1 MISHNLYLPL
11 QRNLFNFRFMK
22 KILKLIGSLAIGAMI
37 GLLLAFLLI
46 LIIDGSEGIGEVM
59 NKDINASKIAISIA
73 CTFASLIITAIL
85 QFALHEVGHLLFG
98 LASGYKFSSIRIY
111 KYALVKDDSGFHVK
125 KFNIQ
130 GTGGQCIMTLPDDTD
145 PSRVPFFW
153 YNAGGVIVNV
163 LLFAISIV
171 VLSYCDF
178 GMVAESFFIML
189 AFTGAFIA
197 LINGVPLSFN
207 GLCNDGRNI
216 MLLMRNKRSRRFF
229 LRMMQAANELSKGK
243 RLKDMPREWFE
254 DIPADS
260 PKDYFLLANR
270 INYAALLEDLG
281 RLDEARQVY
290 EEISSFGKKLPGL
303 IKLEIGADHILMEL
317 LTTARHDIVDTIYDK
332 SLKAYINSSYKFS
345 PIKAVA
351 LYALALLHDNDP
363 VRAKQLLDEL
373 ESHRDDYL
381 MPGEYLTAIYLVGQ
395 CNTAHHI
402 MT

>member
-1 MISHNLYLPL
+1 
-11 QRNLFNFRFMK
+11 MK
-22 KILKLIGSLAIGAMI
+22 KILKLIGSLAIGTII
-37 GLLLAFLLI
+37 GLILAFLLI
-46 LIIDGSEGIGEVM
+46 LFIDGSKGLSNAM
-59 NKDINASKIAISIA
+59 NIDVNASKIAISIA

-98 LASGYKFSSIRIY
+98 LASGYKFSSIRLY
-111 KYALVKDDSGFHVK
+111 KYAIVKDDSGYHVK

-130 GTGGQCIMTLPDDTD
+130 GTGGQCIMTLPEDTN

-163 LLFAISIV
+163 VLVAISIV
-171 VLSYCDF
+171 VLSCCNL

-189 AFTGAFIA
+189 AFTGTFIA
-197 LINGVPLSFN
+197 LTNGVPLSFN

-229 LRMMQAANELSKGK
+229 LRMMQTASELSRGK

-254 DIPADS
+254 DIPVDS

-270 INYAALLEDLG
+270 INYAALLEDSG
-281 RLDEARQVY
+281 RFDEARRVY
-290 EEISSFGKKLPGL
+290 EEISSFEKDLPGM

-317 LTTARHDIVDTIYDK
+317 LTTARHDIVETIYDK
-332 SLKAYINSSYKFS
+332 WLKAYINSSYKYS

-351 LYALALLHDNDP
+351 LYALALHHDNDP

-373 ESHRDDYL
+373 ESHREDYL
-381 MPGEYLTAIYLVGQ
+381 MPGEYLTAIYLVGK
-395 CNTAHHI
+395 CDTLI
-402 MT
+402 SGK

>member
-1 MISHNLYLPL
+1 
-11 QRNLFNFRFMK
+11 MK
-22 KILKLIGSLAIGAMI
+22 KIIKLIGSLAIGAII
-37 GLLLAFLLI
+37 GLILTFLLI
-46 LIIDGSEGIGEVM
+46 LFIDGSEGLSNAM
-59 NKDINASKIAISIA
+59 NIDVNASKIAISIA

-98 LASGYKFSSIRIY
+98 LASGYKFSSIRLY
-111 KYALVKDDSGFHVK
+111 KYAIVKDDSGYHVK

-130 GTGGQCIMTLPDDTD
+130 GTGGQCIMTLPEDTN

-163 LLFAISIV
+163 VLVAISIV
-171 VLSYCDF
+171 VLSCCDL

-197 LINGVPLSFN
+197 LTNGVPLSFN

-216 MLLMRNKRSRRFF
+216 LLLMRNKRSRRFF
-229 LRMMQAANELSKGK
+229 LRMMQTASELSRGK

-254 DIPADS
+254 DIPVDS

-270 INYAALLEDLG
+270 INYAALLEDSGLF
-281 RLDEARQVY
+281 DEARRVY
-290 EEISSFGKKLPGL
+290 EEISYFGKDLPGM

-317 LTTARHDIVDTIYDK
+317 LTTARHDIVETIYDK
-332 SLKAYINSSYKFS
+332 WLKAYINSPYKYS

-351 LYALALLHDNDP
+351 LYALALHHDNDP

-373 ESHRDDYL
+373 ESHREDYL
-381 MPGEYLTAIYLVGQ
+381 MPGEYLTAIYLVGK
-395 CNTAHHI
+395 CDTLI
-402 MT
+402 SGK

>member
-1 MISHNLYLPL
+1 
-11 QRNLFNFRFMK
+11 MK
-22 KILKLIGSLAIGAMI
+22 KILKLIGSLAIGTII
-37 GLLLAFLLI
+37 GLILAFLLI
-46 LIIDGSEGIGEVM
+46 LFIDGSEGLSNAM
-59 NKDINASKIAISIA
+59 NIDVNASKIAISIA

-98 LASGYKFSSIRIY
+98 LASGYKFSSIRLY
-111 KYALVKDDSGFHVK
+111 KYAIVKDDSGFHVK

-130 GTGGQCIMTLPDDTD
+130 GTGGQCIMTLPEDTD

-163 LLFAISIV
+163 VLVAISIV
-171 VLSYCDF
+171 VLSCCDL

-197 LINGVPLSFN
+197 LTNGVPLSFN

-216 MLLMRNKRSRRFF
+216 LLLMRNKRSRRFF
-229 LRMMQAANELSKGK
+229 LRMMQTASELSRGK

-254 DIPADS
+254 DIPVDS

-270 INYAALLEDLG
+270 INYAALLEDSG
-281 RLDEARQVY
+281 RFDEARRVY
-290 EEISSFGKKLPGL
+290 EEISSFGKDLPGM

-317 LTTARHDIVDTIYDK
+317 LTTARHDIVETIYDK
-332 SLKAYINSSYKFS
+332 WLKAYINSSYKYS
-345 PIKAVA
+345 PIKTVA
-351 LYALALLHDNDP
+351 LYALALHHDNDP

-373 ESHRDDYL
+373 ESHREDYL
-381 MPGEYLTAIYLVGQ
+381 MPGEYLTAIYLIGQ
-395 CNTAHHI
+395 CDTLI
-402 MT
+402 PDK

>member
-1 MISHNLYLPL
+1 
-11 QRNLFNFRFMK
+11 MK
-22 KILKLIGSLAIGAMI
+22 KIIKLIGSLAIGTII
-37 GLLLAFLLI
+37 GLILAFLLI
-46 LIIDGSEGIGEVM
+46 LFIDGSEGLSNAM
-59 NKDINASKIAISIA
+59 NIDVNASKIAISIA

-98 LASGYKFSSIRIY
+98 LASGYKFSSIRLY
-111 KYALVKDDSGFHVK
+111 KYAIVKDDSGYHVK

-130 GTGGQCIMTLPDDTD
+130 GTGGQCIMTLPEDTN

-163 LLFAISIV
+163 VLVAISIV
-171 VLSYCDF
+171 VLSCCDL

-197 LINGVPLSFN
+197 LTNGVPLSFN

-216 MLLMRNKRSRRFF
+216 LLLMRNKRSRRFF
-229 LRMMQAANELSKGK
+229 LRMMQTASELSRGK

-254 DIPADS
+254 DIPVDS

-270 INYAALLEDLG
+270 INYAALLEDSG
-281 RLDEARQVY
+281 RFDEARRVY
-290 EEISSFGKKLPGL
+290 EEISSFEKDLPGM

-317 LTTARHDIVDTIYDK
+317 LTTARHDIVETIYDK
-332 SLKAYINSSYKFS
+332 WLKAYINSSYKYS
-345 PIKAVA
+345 PIKTVA
-351 LYALALLHDNDP
+351 LYALALHHDNDP

-373 ESHRDDYL
+373 ESHRDEYL
-381 MPGEYLTAIYLVGQ
+381 MPGEYLTAIYLAGQ
-395 CNTAHHI
+395 C
-402 MT
+402 

>member
-1 MISHNLYLPL
+1 
-11 QRNLFNFRFMK
+11 MK
-22 KILKLIGSLAIGAMI
+22 KIIRLIGSLAIGAII
-37 GLLLAFLLI
+37 GLILAFLLI
-46 LIIDGSEGIGEVM
+46 LFIDGSEGLSNAT
-59 NKDINASKIAISIA
+59 NKDVNASKIAISIA

-111 KYALVKDDSGFHVK
+111 KYAIVKDDSGYHVK

-130 GTGGQCIMTLPDDTD
+130 GTGGQCIMTLPEDTN

-163 LLFAISIV
+163 VLVAISIV
-171 VLSYCDF
+171 VLSCCDL

-189 AFTGAFIA
+189 AFTGAFIT
-197 LINGVPLSFN
+197 LTNGVPLSFN

-216 MLLMRNKRSRRFF
+216 LLLMRNKRSRRFF
-229 LRMMQAANELSKGK
+229 LRMMQTASELSRGK

-254 DIPADS
+254 DIPVDS

-270 INYAALLEDLG
+270 INYAALLEDTG
-281 RLDEARQVY
+281 RFDEARRVY
-290 EEISSFGKKLPGL
+290 EEISSFGKDLPGI

-317 LTTARHDIVDTIYDK
+317 LTTARHDIVETIYDK
-332 SLKAYINSSYKFS
+332 WLKAYINSSYKYS
-345 PIKAVA
+345 PIKTVA
-351 LYALALLHDNDP
+351 LYALALHHDNDP

-373 ESHRDDYL
+373 ESHREDYL
-381 MPGEYLTAIYLVGQ
+381 MPGEYLTAIYLAGQ
-395 CNTAHHI
+395 C
-402 MT
+402 